1 MAAFQSQQLKLAAS
15 DQLTNG
21 KLSQCRSV
29 WLPLTSLNV
38 SGTLPCQ
45 PTHVYRRFGEML
57 TAEGGGSLAVF
68 GDSLAVSVTV
78 RTVTMGGGESDW
90 VPSITGAAQ
99 CNYSLGTFIF
109 PGTESL

>member
-68 GDSLAVSVTV
+68 GDSENSDNVS
-78 RTVTMGGGESDW
+78 
-90 VPSITGAAQ
+90 
-99 CNYSLGTFIF
+99 
-109 PGTESL
+109 

>member
-45 PTHVYRRFGEML
+45 PTHVYKRFGEAP
-57 TAEGGGSLAVF
+57 TAEGGGSLW
-68 GDSLAVSVTV
+68 GNQDSLEESVTV
-78 RTVTMGGGESDW
+78 ITVTTYRDSD
-90 VPSITGAAQ
+90 
-99 CNYSLGTFIF
+99 
-109 PGTESL
+109 E

>member
-57 TAEGGGSLAVF
+57 TA
-68 GDSLAVSVTV
+68 VSVTV
-78 RTVTMGGGESDW
+78 RTVTMYRDSD
-90 VPSITGAAQ
+90 
-99 CNYSLGTFIF
+99 
-109 PGTESL
+109 E

>member
-38 SGTLPCQ
+38 SGTLGCQ
-45 PTHVYRRFGEML
+45 PTHVYKRFREARRV
-57 TAEGGGSLAVF
+57 GGGGRLR
-68 GDSLAVSVTV
+68 GNKDSLGQFGGVSVIEYV
-78 RTVTMGGGESDW
+78 S
-90 VPSITGAAQ
+90 
-99 CNYSLGTFIF
+99 
-109 PGTESL
+109 